1 MQRKKKLGEKVIK
14 LLEQGYT
21 PTEITQRMAVSYN
34 YAWKLWKD
42 MKEAAQ
48 EAETLTEAV
57 KETLHNITQGRQQY
71 REAVE
76 ADTNV
81 DAILNERASTYGSF
95 KGVAEV
101 AQEFKA
107 LIHTALTDSH
117 KVLDADQVEAL
128 DMIASKVARIINGN
142 SDHVDS
148 WIDIAGYAT
157 LVADRLQ
164 GKIR

>member
-1 MQRKKKLGEKVIK
+1 MKKMNVPKYYPSKYKNKAEAVLDMLKGGETVKQIK
-14 LLEQGYT
+14 N
-21 PTEITQRMAVSYN
+21 RMAVSDSYI
-34 YAWKLWKD
+34 YAAKKKL
-42 MKEAAQ
+42 KEMGAMGTTAMGFVPKPGEFVQ
-48 EAETLTEAV
+48 
-57 KETLHNITQGRQQY
+57 
-71 REAVE
+71 

-81 DAILNERASTYGSF
+81 DTILNERASTYGSF

-107 LIHTALTDSH
+107 LIHNALTDSH

-128 DMIASKVARIINGN
+128 DMIASKIARIVNGN
-142 SDHVDS
+142 PDHTDS
-148 WIDIAGYAT
+148 WLDIAGYAT

>member
-1 MQRKKKLGEKVIK
+1 MKMQRKKKLGEKVIK

-81 DAILNERASTYGSF
+81 DAILNERA
-95 KGVAEV
+95 
-101 AQEFKA
+101 
-107 LIHTALTDSH
+107 
-117 KVLDADQVEAL
+117 
-128 DMIASKVARIINGN
+128 GN
-142 SDHVDS
+142 TNVRV
-148 WIDIAGYAT
+148 T
-157 LVADRLQ
+157 TDRLLPKQ
-164 GKIR
+164 RLPSG

>member
-1 MQRKKKLGEKVIK
+1 MSKTDKATTILK
-14 LLEQGYT
+14 LLKKGYS
-21 PTEITQRMAVSYN
+21 PKEITERVAVSYN
-34 YAWKLWKD
+34 YAWKLKKD
-42 MKEAAQ
+42 LEAAAQ
-48 EAETLTEAV
+48 EVLTATGVMGTTAMGYVPKPEP
-57 KETLHNITQGRQQY
+57 
-71 REAVE
+71 E

-81 DAILNERASTYGSF
+81 DAILNERANTYGSF
-95 KGVAEV
+95 ESVAGI

-107 LIHTALTDSH
+107 LIHTTLTGNT

-128 DMIASKVARIINGN
+128 DMISSKIARIINGN
-142 SDHVDS
+142 PNQIDS